1 MILPKLADYRN
12 DYFATR
18 ANVTEALT
26 YANEVCST
34 LPDTN
39 ASIAVRTAIHVV
51 LNTAIAVHKE
61 EIAAIVLRHAE
72 LSSQR
77 NDPLTE
83 QIKALVREI
92 TKAELVGVD
101 ETIVSTLTKNIP
113 ELVQSAV
120 DSAIGDKT
128 QELVNDCIEE
138 WVSDN
143 LDAKMDDWAEQN
155 IDLADAVET
164 HMNNEVDWDEIVGD
178 KVNDKIRSYFR
189 NNSFTIEEN

>member
-18 ANVTEALT
+18 ENVTEALT

-39 ASIAVRTAIHVV
+39 ASIAVRTAIHVI
-51 LNTAIAVHKE
+51 LNTAIAVHKD

-72 LSSQR
+72 LAAQR

-83 QIKALVREI
+83 QIKALVRE
-92 TKAELVGVD
+92 TVHAELVNVD
-101 ETIVSTLTKNIP
+101 ETIVSTLSKNIP
-113 ELVQSAV
+113 ELVKTAV
-120 DSAIGDKT
+120 NSAIAE
-128 QELVNDCIEE
+128 ELVVECIES
-138 WVSDN
+138 WVGDN
-143 LDAKMDDWAEQN
+143 LDAKMDDWAEQT

-164 HMNNEVDWDEIVGD
+164 HMNNEIDWDEIVGD

>member
-34 LPDTN
+34 LSDTN

-51 LNTAIAVHKE
+51 LNTAIAVHKD
-61 EIAAIVLRHAE
+61 EIAAIVLSHAE
-72 LSSQR
+72 ANHKR

-83 QIKALVREI
+83 QIKAMTRVIVRAEMINMDEAISNMTNSISGLVK
-92 TKAELVGVD
+92 T
-101 ETIVSTLTKNIP
+101 
-113 ELVQSAV
+113 AV
-120 DSAIGDKT
+120 DIAIGDKT
-128 QELVNDCIEE
+128 QELVTDCIQE
-138 WVSDN
+138 WVGDN
-143 LDAKMDDWAEQN
+143 LDSKMDDWSEQN
-155 IDLADAVET
+155 LDLSDAVKTYIDDEI
-164 HMNNEVDWDEIVGD
+164 DWDEIVGD